1 MDIIKN
7 KKCMNCNIYNYYLQ
21 KCEKCNTSICIECH
35 NDFLLNNIICDSCKN
50 NSYSKNL
57 KYICVVCIQKNTYIH
72 TKVFCCNKIN
82 ICICYYIN
90 KNKLATQFRTIKKCP
105 KCNNFFNCSHF
116 CINKYK
122 NDDTICKK
130 CS

>member
-1 MDIIKN
+1 MCKIIYIYINNLFGNINNMDIIKN

-57 KYICVVCIQKNTYIH
+57 I
-72 TKVFCCNKIN
+72 
-82 ICICYYIN
+82 
-90 KNKLATQFRTIKKCP
+90 L
-105 KCNNFFNCSHF
+105 
-116 CINKYK
+116 
-122 NDDTICKK
+122 
-130 CS
+130 